1 MRTRIEDVA
10 RRAGVSP
17 KTVSRVLNNEPNVR
31 EALRE
36 RILEAVKALGYR
48 PNPSARSL
56 ASQRSFLVA
65 LLYDNPSPYYVMEVQ
80 GGVLDACDA
89 QRYSMMVRPL
99 PSGAPDF
106 LERVEAL
113 LSQFR
118 PDGLVLTPPIAD
130 HVALL
135 ALLAARGVPH
145 ARISPENRDAGVGA
159 TLDERAAARE
169 MVRHLVALGHRRIAH
184 ITGHHAHG
192 ASGWRLRGYRE
203 GLAQAHLPYD
213 PALVVEGLFSFD
225 SGVAAAGRLFA
236 LRRRPT
242 AVFAGNDDTAAG
254 VMWAAA
260 ERGLAVPR
268 DVSVCGFDD
277 TPLSRQVWPSLTTV
291 CQPSQDMG
299 RIATQQLLRAIEG
312 NAEGAMV
319 SVPFALRLRRSTGPA
334 PQRRRGRRD

>member
-1 MRTRIEDVA
+1 MKTRIEDVA

-17 KTVSRVLNNEPNVR
+17 KTVSRVLNDEPNVR

-36 RILEAVKALGYR
+36 RILAAVKALGYR

-56 ASQRSFLVA
+56 ASNRSFLIA
-65 LLYDNPSPYYVMEVQ
+65 LLYDNPSPHYVMEVQ
-80 GGVLDACDA
+80 NGVLDACDA

-106 LERVEAL
+106 LERVDAL
-113 LSQFR
+113 VSQFR
-118 PDGLVLTPPIAD
+118 PDGLVLTPPITD
-130 HVALL
+130 HAGLAGLL
-135 ALLAARGVPH
+135 QSRGMPY
-145 ARISPENRDAGVGA
+145 ARISPKSRRRGPGA
-159 TLDERAAARE
+159 TLDERSAARE
-169 MVRHLVALGHRRIAH
+169 MVRHLVSLGHRRIAH

-192 ASGWRLRGYRE
+192 ASGWRLLGYRD
-203 GLAQAHLPYD
+203 GLAQAGLPLD

-225 SGVAAAGRLFA
+225 SGVAAARRLFA

-260 ERGLAVPR
+260 EHGLAVPG

-277 TPLSRQVWPSLTTV
+277 TPLSRQVWPALTTV

-299 RIATQQLLRAIEG
+299 RIATQQLLRAIG
-312 NAEGAMV
+312 NREEGAMV
-319 SVPFALRLRRSTGPA
+319 SVPFALRLRQSTGPS
-334 PQRRRGRRD
+334 PVRRRG